1 MFYVTTLLA
10 LLGLTAGNL
19 SVDEGVLSNPQEL
32 LSLYSEYQN
41 SYPRPN
47 APLSE
52 KRFRL
57 KLFKKAARFVVQ
69 QNKEKEW
76 RSALNKFS
84 DMTEEE
90 ARAYEGVNMTATPDL
105 QHLPQQRLSADYK
118 YPEESMW
125 LSSTL
130 DPQDQGNCGSCWI
143 FGSLST
149 LEGRYHQL
157 SGKLKRFS
165 QQQMLDCVFAWRQ
178 DKGCGG
184 GANYCTYSY
193 LKEGNPLVRAADYP
207 AYQAKETECK
217 QDKYRDALISAKVT
231 GYFKSL
237 LGFLNY

>member
-1 MFYVTTLLA
+1 MIRLTALLA
-10 LLGLTAGNL
+10 LLAVAAGNI
-19 SVDEGVLSNPQEL
+19 SVDEGVLSNPQDL
-32 LSLYSEYQN
+32 LALYSEYQQA
-41 SYPRPN
+41 YPRQN
-47 APLSE
+47 TLLSE
-52 KRFRL
+52 RRFRL
-57 KLFKKAARFVVQ
+57 KLFKNAARFVVK

-105 QHLPQQRLSADYK
+105 QHIPQQKLSADFK

-125 LSSTL
+125 LGSTL
-130 DPQDQGNCGSCWI
+130 EPLDQGNCGSCWI

-193 LKEGNPLVRAADYP
+193 LKEGNPLIRAADYP
-207 AYQAKETECK
+207 AYQAKETQCR
-217 QDKYRDALISAKVT
+217 QDRYKDALIAAKVKGT
-231 GYFKSL
+231 
-237 LGFLNY
+237 

>member
-1 MFYVTTLLA
+1 MFCVTTLLL
-10 LLGLTAGNL
+10 LLGVAAGNL
-19 SVDEGVLSNPQEL
+19 PVDDLVLSDPQEL
-32 LSLYSEYQN
+32 LTLYSKYQQA
-41 SYPRPN
+41 YPRPN

-52 KRFRL
+52 QRFRL

-69 QNKEKEW
+69 QNQEKEW

-90 ARAYEGVNMTATPDL
+90 ARAYEGVNMTALPDV
-105 QHLPQQRLSADYK
+105 QHIPQQKLSADYK
-118 YPEESMW
+118 YPAEKLW

-130 DPQDQGNCGSCWI
+130 DALDQGNCGSCWI

-165 QQQMLDCVFAWRQ
+165 QQQMLDCVFAWRD

-184 GANYCTYSY
+184 GANYCTYHY
-193 LKEGNPLVRAADYP
+193 LKKGNPLIRAADYP
-207 AYQAKETECK
+207 AYQAKETDCK
-217 QDKYRDALISAKVT
+217 QERYKDALIAAKVT
-231 GYFKSL
+231 GNLRYGHNF
-237 LGFLNY
+237 